1 MWAYCDSCTV
11 HPPSLPVPPLPTF
24 GRQLTVLQLSGSKT
38 TIISLAF
45 AHNPPTVLPD
55 NNTFSNP
62 RVRCAFCNVS
72 FEGFNLPK
80 QKRGLPPGHCVPL
93 PVGLSRALKEKFTNN
108 TSLPLPC
115 FTQLAKSEQ
124 GLSLP
129 ANPVADMLITGGS
142 LLLVNQF

>member
-1 MWAYCDSCTV
+1 MTKGASLWAYCDSCTV
-11 HPPSLPVPPLPTF
+11 HPPSLPVPPLPTI

-45 AHNPPTVLPD
+45 AHNPPTFLPG
-55 NNTFSNP
+55 NKTFSKFP
-62 RVRCAFCNVS
+62 YS
-72 FEGFNLPK
+72 LEGLNLPK
-80 QKRGLPPGHCVPL
+80 QKRGLTPGHCVPL
-93 PVGLSRALKEKFTNN
+93 PVGLSRAFKKKFTNN

-115 FTQLAKSEQ
+115 FTQLAKSLL